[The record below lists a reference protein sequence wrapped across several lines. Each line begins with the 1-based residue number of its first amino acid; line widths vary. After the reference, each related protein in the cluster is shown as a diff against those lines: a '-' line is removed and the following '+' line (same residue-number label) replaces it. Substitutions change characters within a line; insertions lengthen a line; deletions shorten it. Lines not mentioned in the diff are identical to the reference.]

1 MEPMHHPITIK
12 QVHHSLTC
20 DGTDVELTRFLE
32 YIDQT
37 WRDEYL
43 TLFNFGS
50 MNWDNG
56 HDVLRFITNCHHIN
70 LIDFIKPLSKL
81 FPKVFFM
88 YDFYTD
94 ANDTDIDE
102 NVYWLYEGI
111 ANTNKIELEESYK
124 K

>member
-32 YIDQT
+32 YIEQT

-56 HDVLRFITNCHHIN
+56 HDVLRFITKSGKVNIVKY
-70 LIDFIKPLSKL
+70 IQKLSEE
-81 FPKVFFM
+81 FPTMFFM
-88 YDFYTD
+88 YDFYT
-94 ANDTDIDE
+94 AEDE
-102 NVYWLYEGI
+102 AEYEEGVFWLYEGKL
-111 ANTNKIELEESYK
+111 NTSKEELFNEE
-124 K
+124 